1 MLLASGGHSSAAVGS
16 PRLLLPFL
24 PSGPTELVGTV
35 PASRIQRAMQAAS
48 SSALSDVVARML
60 ARIVEVHLGAAVPI
74 ERMAAGAGAR
84 AVERL
89 LGEAAGTRALLL
101 ASEALCVH
109 AAIERPELA
118 SHLDRLQPVA
128 TCISVPYLLVRA
140 DAAASAAGCS
150 VGSAGHGGRS
160 TALAEAVAAR
170 LPLQAGGIPCREVT
184 FNGGAAALQALLG
197 GHLEMAVLPRA
208 LAGPWIDDGTL
219 QAGPVPPA
227 ALVVPAEGWFAVL
240 AGPGWPTDKVMAL
253 GDALQAGVAEPAQ
266 QAWLERLGLRAQ
278 PEPGP
283 RLARRIR
290 DERARLMA
298 EKKRARREAR
308 P

>member
-1 MLLASGGHSSAAVGS
+1 
-16 PRLLLPFL
+16 
-24 PSGPTELVGTV
+24 
-35 PASRIQRAMQAAS
+35 
-48 SSALSDVVARML
+48 
-60 ARIVEVHLGAAVPI
+60 
-74 ERMAAGAGAR
+74 
-84 AVERL
+84 
-89 LGEAAGTRALLL
+89 
-101 ASEALCVH
+101 
-109 AAIERPELA
+109 
-118 SHLDRLQPVA
+118 
-128 TCISVPYLLVRA
+128 
-140 DAAASAAGCS
+140 
-150 VGSAGHGGRS
+150 
-160 TALAEAVAAR
+160 
-170 LPLQAGGIPCREVT
+170 
-184 FNGGAAALQALLG
+184 
-197 GHLEMAVLPRA
+197 MAVLPRA

-240 AGPGWPTDKVMAL
+240 AGPGWPTDRVMAL